1 MRVPCTNTYHYAE
14 GFQEGERGGA
24 EGVEGSGLEGEG
36 VHVKSW
42 GGPASLESSAAVAG
56 EGS

>member
-1 MRVPCTNTYHYAE
+1 M
-14 GFQEGERGGA
+14 
-24 EGVEGSGLEGEG
+24 EGSGLEGEG

>member
-1 MRVPCTNTYHYAE
+1 ME
-14 GFQEGERGGA
+14 GL
-24 EGVEGSGLEGEG
+24 GLEEGEG